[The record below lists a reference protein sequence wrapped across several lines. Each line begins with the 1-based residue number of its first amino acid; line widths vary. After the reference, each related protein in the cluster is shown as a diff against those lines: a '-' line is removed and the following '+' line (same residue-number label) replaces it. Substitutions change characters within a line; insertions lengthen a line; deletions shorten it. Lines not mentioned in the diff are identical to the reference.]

1 MTSYASFD
9 SGNIRVVEKAMEEAF
24 PHVQLRL
31 DPALD
36 EVRVRIQRGA
46 QFEAARAGND
56 QRWREA
62 CEGFRRVDRCNERV
76 LRIRAF
82 EISEATAVPPVLDT
96 TRASPSGSAVYVA
109 SPPNPAPV
117 GEPAPAQKM
126 P

>member
-1 MTSYASFD
+1 MHPSTREHQ
-9 SGNIRVVEKAMEEAF
+9 GVVEKAMEEAF

-36 EVRVRIQRGA
+36 ELRVRIQRGA

-76 LRIRAF
+76 FRIRAF
-82 EISEATAVPPVLDT
+82 EISEATAGT
-96 TRASPSGSAVYVA
+96 PSARHDSRLAERLRGVRCITAKPCA
-109 SPPNPAPV
+109 
-117 GEPAPAQKM
+117 GW
-126 P
+126 

>member
-62 CEGFRRVDRCNERV
+62 CEGFRRVETHERRRSPYPAALLGRS
-76 LRIRAF
+76 LRYGAMKPGTPLLPPPPPRG
-82 EISEATAVPPVLDT
+82 AVMAL
-96 TRASPSGSAVYVA
+96 R
-109 SPPNPAPV
+109 
-117 GEPAPAQKM
+117 
-126 P
+126 